1 MRYFAVMLVSVGLLL
16 TGAAV
21 YLNWALEQDIR
32 IDAGSLVYNLP
43 QGASINSLSVDLSDR
58 DILSTPPRLFR
69 FYARLTRSEGRLKAG
84 EYRLTPG
91 MTNKSVLALF
101 RSGKVIQRQI
111 TFVEGWTF
119 AEWRQAVAGQVGLE
133 HTIDNMS
140 GSDIMKSLGDAGV
153 SPEGQFFPD
162 TYHFTKGETDL
173 SILKRAHDRMTE
185 TLAKEW
191 ADASDAVAFANPYQ
205 ALILASIV
213 EKETGY
219 APDRPKIARVFINR
233 LAKRMRLQ
241 SDPTTIYGMKN
252 FNGDLTRADLSTDS
266 PYNTYVSRG
275 LPPTPICNPGLD
287 SIHATLNPAPGDYYY
302 FVARGDGSSE
312 FSATLEEHNKA
323 VARFQKAGRVKDYRS
338 APGKK

>member
-1 MRYFAVMLVSVGLLL
+1 MLVSVVLLL

-21 YLNWALEQDIR
+21 YLNWAVERDIR

-43 QGASINSLSVDLSDR
+43 KGASINSLSVDLSDR
-58 DILSTPPRLFR
+58 GILSTPPRLFR
-69 FYARLTRSEGRLKAG
+69 LYARLTRREGRLKAG
-84 EYRLTPG
+84 EYRLEPG
-91 MTNKSVLALF
+91 MTNKSLLALF

-119 AEWRQAVAGQVGLE
+119 AEWRQALAGQVGLE
-133 HTIDNMS
+133 HTIDGMA
-140 GSDIMKSLGDAGV
+140 GSDLMKALGDPGV
-153 SPEGQFFPD
+153 PPEGQFFPD
-162 TYHFTKGETDL
+162 TYHFTRGESDM
-173 SILKRAHDRMTE
+173 SILKRAHERMTE

-191 ADASDAVAFANPYQ
+191 RDASDAAAFDNPYQ

-219 APDRPKIARVFINR
+219 EPDRPKIARVFINR

-241 SDPTTIYGMKN
+241 SDPTIIYGMKD
-252 FNGDLTRADLSTDS
+252 FNGDLTRADLSADS

-275 LPPTPICNPGLD
+275 LPPTPICNPGLN

-312 FSATLEEHNKA
+312 FSATLEQHNKA

-338 APGKK
+338 APGTK